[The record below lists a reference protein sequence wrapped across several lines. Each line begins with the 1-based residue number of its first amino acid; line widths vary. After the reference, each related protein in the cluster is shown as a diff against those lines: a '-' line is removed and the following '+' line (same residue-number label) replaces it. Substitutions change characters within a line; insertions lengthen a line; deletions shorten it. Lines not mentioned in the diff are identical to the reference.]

1 MQKLMMMAVAAVLAT
16 IAGGNIAG
24 AEPAAKVRMV
34 GKQQFKANVRFASN
48 LRFRQGDVT
57 VASGDTVEFKD
68 KSGAPHTV
76 TIVGSQLA
84 TDWTT
89 SYICLAENL
98 APFGG
103 GACVPIFNAHG
114 FGATPVIE
122 ASGSAA
128 GLDAPGD
135 SVFFSPGSSSELT
148 ISAPSGTILHYT
160 CVIHP
165 WMQGTITVE

>member
-1 MQKLMMMAVAAVLAT
+1 MQKRMMIAAAAVLAT
-16 IAGGNIAG
+16 MIGGNIAD

-34 GKQQFKANVRFASN
+34 GKQQFKANAQFNSN
-48 LRFRQGDVT
+48 LRFLPGNVT
-57 VASGDTVEFKD
+57 IASGETVEFKD
-68 KSGAPHTV
+68 QSGAPHTV
-76 TIVGSQLA
+76 TIVANQLA

-103 GACVPIFNAHG
+103 GTCVPTFNAHG

-122 ASGSAA
+122 APGSET
-128 GLDAPGD
+128 GLDAAGD
-135 SVFFSPGSSSELT
+135 SVFFLMGTSSELT
-148 ISAPSGTILHYT
+148 VSAPSGTTLHYT